1 MAETP
6 ARRFRAEDEL
16 WKGAQAAAKERG
28 ENLSDQLRGFL
39 ADYVAQN
46 LPGYTSGFVAGAEA
60 VKSQMSAAVATVDP
74 EEAYRV

>member
-16 WKGAQAAAKERG
+16 WRNAQAVAKERG
-28 ENLSDQLRGFL
+28 ENLSEQLRGFL

-46 LPGYTSGFVAGAEA
+46 LPGYVAGYVAG
-60 VKSQMSAAVATVDP
+60 VAAVR
-74 EEAYRV
+74 ENLG